1 MQASA
6 KLTAYIGFSIKAR
19 KIVYGYDN
27 VMSSKRVL
35 MVLAE
40 VGINRTAKNE
50 LEAYCLER
58 NIPLDWCDEEMMQ
71 QCVHRVG
78 CKCIGLTD
86 ASLARAAH
94 AELARMR
101 RE

>member
-1 MQASA
+1 MQASS

-27 VMSSKRVL
+27 VVSSKRVL
-35 MVLAE
+35 AVMAQE
-40 VGINRTAKNE
+40 NINRTAKNE
-50 LEAYCLER
+50 LEAFCAER
-58 NIPLDWCDEEMMQ
+58 KIPLDWCDEEIMQ
-71 QCVHRVG
+71 ACVHRVG

-94 AELARMR
+94 EELARLR